1 MQFEIIDFHTHP
13 FDEARYNLNSHKE
26 YLKIDK
32 EKNYQ
37 LLKNLGV
44 TKICGC
50 VLTLDSLAE
59 GETFWDRVL
68 LLNQKALD
76 LKGYYGDFY
85 VPGFHVHPDYVK
97 ESCEE
102 IERMSRKGIHLMGEL
117 VPRRIGYGYDN
128 KGLDEIFYCAAS
140 HGTVVSFHTQ
150 DDDLLDE
157 MVKRHPKTTFVAA
170 HPLEF
175 PVLLRHIE
183 RMKKNEN
190 VYLDLSG
197 TGMFRFGM
205 LRRLIDEV
213 GAERVLFGSDYPIC
227 SPAMYVGA
235 IVLDETLT
243 EREKRLIL
251 SDNAKR
257 VLGIK

>member
-1 MQFEIIDFHTHP
+1 MKFEIIDFHTHP

-26 YLKIDK
+26 YLRLDR

-44 TKICGC
+44 TKICGS
-50 VLTLDSLAE
+50 VLTLEPLED
-59 GETFWDRVL
+59 GETAWERVS
-68 LLNQKALD
+68 LLNQKALE
-76 LKGYYGDFY
+76 LKSFYGDFY
-85 VPGFHVHPDYVK
+85 VPGFHIHPSYVR

-102 IERMSRKGIHLMGEL
+102 IERMSCRGVNLIGEL
-117 VPRRIGYGYDN
+117 VPRRMGYGYDD
-128 KGLDEIFYCAAS
+128 KGLDEIFDCAAAY
-140 HGTVVSFHTQ
+140 GAVVSFHTQ

-157 MVKRHPKTTFVAA
+157 MVKRHPKTMFVAA
-170 HPLEF
+170 HPLEL
-175 PVLLRHIE
+175 PVLLRHID

-190 VYLDLSG
+190 VSLDLSG

-213 GAERVLFGSDYPIC
+213 GAERILFASDYPIC

-235 IVLDETLT
+235 ILLDETLSH
-243 EREKRLIL
+243 REKELIFNG
-251 SDNAKR
+251 NAKR
-257 VLGIK
+257 LLKL

>member
-13 FDEARYNLNSHKE
+13 FDEERYNLNSHKE
-26 YLKIDK
+26 YLKLDK
-32 EKNYQ
+32 EKNYR
-37 LLKNLGV
+37 LLRNLGV

-50 VLTLDSLAE
+50 VLTFDPLAE
-59 GETFWDRVL
+59 GETLWDRTL
-68 LLNQKALD
+68 LLNRKALQ
-76 LKGYYGDFY
+76 LKAEYGDFY
-85 VPGFHVHPDYVK
+85 VPGFHIHPSYVR

-102 IERMSRKGIHLMGEL
+102 IEKMSRLGINLMGEL
-117 VPRRIGYGYDN
+117 VPRRMGYGYDDR
-128 KGLDEIFYCAAS
+128 GLDEIFDCAAA

-170 HPLEF
+170 HPLEL
-175 PVLLRHIE
+175 PVLLRHID

-190 VYLDLSG
+190 AYLDLSG

-213 GAERVLFGSDYPIC
+213 GAERILFATDYPIC
-227 SPAMYVGA
+227 SPAMYVGS
-235 IVLDETLT
+235 ILLDETLS
-243 EREKRLIL
+243 EREKEWIFA
-251 SDNAKR
+251 SNAKR
-257 VLGIK
+257 LLKL

>member
-1 MQFEIIDFHTHP
+1 MKFKIIDFHTHP

-26 YLKIDK
+26 YLRLDK

-44 TKICGC
+44 TKICGS
-50 VLTLDSLAE
+50 VLTLESLAD
-59 GETFWDRVL
+59 GETPWERVSC
-68 LLNQKALD
+68 LNQKALE
-76 LKGYYGDFY
+76 LKGEYGDFY
-85 VPGFHVHPDYVK
+85 VPGFHIHPSYVR

-102 IERMSRKGIHLMGEL
+102 IERMSCRGINLIGEL
-117 VPRRIGYGYDN
+117 VPRRMGYGYDD
-128 KGLDEIFYCAAS
+128 KGLDEIFDCAAAYNS
-140 HGTVVSFHTQ
+140 VVSFHTQ

-157 MVKRHPKTTFVAA
+157 MVERHPKTTFVAA

-175 PVLLRHIE
+175 PVLLRHID

-213 GAERVLFGSDYPIC
+213 GAERILFGSDYPIC

-235 IVLDETLT
+235 ILLDETLSC
-243 EREKRLIL
+243 REKELIFNG
-251 SDNAKR
+251 NAKR
-257 VLGIK
+257 LLKL